1 MAGAH
6 RRGVC
11 LLSTAAEE
19 GVRKNRRESCR
30 GARALQGKLSGGG
43 SWEREV
49 ISSGAGSYRCPH
61 RPIML
66 HLRKFLTGKLLRD
79 DVEATIRSH
88 GK

>member
-49 ISSGAGSYRCPH
+49 ISSGAGSYRCP
-61 RPIML
+61 I
-66 HLRKFLTGKLLRD
+66 D
-79 DVEATIRSH
+79 RSNAS
-88 GK
+88 